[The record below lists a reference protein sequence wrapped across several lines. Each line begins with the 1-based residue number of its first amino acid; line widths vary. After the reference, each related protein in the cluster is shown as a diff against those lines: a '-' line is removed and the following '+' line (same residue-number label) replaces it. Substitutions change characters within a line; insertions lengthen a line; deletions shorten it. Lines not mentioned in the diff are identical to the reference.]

1 MLETGSKPQQLLIRK
16 QRLAD
21 VRRRL
26 KRRNLDAI
34 LISSPSNK
42 FHLTG
47 WRGDAESGFVI
58 ISRKKG
64 YIITDSRYTE
74 HATRESINF
83 RIIETGEGVGPSLRE
98 LAKGLKLRRIGYES
112 HHISVFSLQRIKKF
126 LKGVRL
132 VPVAHLVEEL
142 RSVKDET
149 EVANIKKAANIAE
162 KTFKHILKFIRPG
175 ISEKE
180 IAWEMEKFMRSLGA
194 EKMAWDP
201 FVVAAGKN
209 ASMAHWGATDA
220 KIKKGDQV
228 QLDYGCFYRG
238 YVCDI
243 SRVVFVGKPTEEQ
256 KRIYNLVLE
265 AQKLALSFV
274 KAGKQAATIDKKVRN
289 FLGKHTKDHY
299 RHALGHGLGLE
310 VHELPYVDERRKN
323 KLAAGNVITIEPGI
337 YIPGWGGV
345 RIEDMV
351 LVTKDGYKLLTKA
364 PKKISEV
371 TV

>member
-1 MLETGSKPQQLLIRK
+1 
-16 QRLAD
+16 
-21 VRRRL
+21 
-26 KRRNLDAI
+26 
-34 LISSPSNK
+34 
-42 FHLTG
+42 
-47 WRGDAESGFVI
+47 
-58 ISRKKG
+58 
-64 YIITDSRYTE
+64 
-74 HATRESINF
+74 
-83 RIIETGEGVGPSLRE
+83 LRD

-112 HHISVFSLQRIKKF
+112 HHISVFSFQRIKKF

-149 EVANIKKAANIAE
+149 EVANIKKVASIAE
-162 KTFKHILKFIRPG
+162 KTFKHILKFIRPSV
-175 ISEKE
+175 SEKE

-209 ASMAHWGATDA
+209 ASMAHWGATEA
-220 KIKKGDQV
+220 KIKRGDQV

-238 YVCDI
+238 YGCDI

-289 FLGKHTKDHY
+289 FLGKHTKNHY

-310 VHELPYVDERRKN
+310 VHELPYINILRKN

-351 LVTKDGYKLLTKA
+351 LVTREGYKLLTKA
-364 PKKISEV
+364 PKKIEDV